1 MTMNGQIM
9 YMYKYMYKYKRCS
22 CLNDFINGKDI
33 DLYLEYGYSTIL
45 EKNEATTMF
54 FLKEPSLDYKVYFV
68 KVYFVIGIYGC

>member
-9 YMYKYMYKYKRCS
+9 DMYKYKYKRCS

-33 DLYLEYGYSTIL
+33 DLYLEYGYSTVL
-45 EKNEATTMF
+45 EKNETTTMF